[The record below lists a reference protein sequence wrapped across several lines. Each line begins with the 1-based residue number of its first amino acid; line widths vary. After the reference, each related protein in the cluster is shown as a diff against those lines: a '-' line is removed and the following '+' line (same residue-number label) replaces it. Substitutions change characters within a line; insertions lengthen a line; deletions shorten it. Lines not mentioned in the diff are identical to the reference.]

1 MMITKFQAEKIA
13 TAVNAIRPDWDISGI
28 TTALGKARTEGEPW
42 QLAIAAFA
50 AAANSD
56 NRTPAVIAL
65 PGHHWRPAR
74 LNATPTPRPPRP
86 LRRPPH
92 PPGRPRAP
100 SATHPPPPPP
110 PRPPGAL
117 HRTRP
122 PRLPRPEL
130 PRLPSRR
137 PRQRHPHPPP
147 PAPRT
152 PRPRTRRRKGLTHG
166 QRAHPDR
173 HRQPH
178 R

>member
-74 LNATPTPRPPRP
+74 LNATPTPG
-86 LRRPPH
+86 
-92 PPGRPRAP
+92 PGRRERCTVYGHDGYPALNCPGCRADALVNGTRTP
-100 SATHPPPPPP
+100 LHPPPEPHG
-110 PRPPGAL
+110 R
-117 HRTRP
+117 
-122 PRLPRPEL
+122 EL
-130 PRLPSRR
+130 
-137 PRQRHPHPPP
+137 
-147 PAPRT
+147 AAG
-152 PRPRTRRRKGLTHG
+152 K
-166 QRAHPDR
+166 D
-173 HRQPH
+173 
-178 R
+178 